1 MFETKQSDVFYN
13 EQTKQMFVCTV
24 SSISGYKCKG
34 SSERIYSAVPI
45 IYKID
50 KDTNY
55 KSRVYP
61 RNLDTFLSD
70 GSTDSQNSEL
80 FDLTPRCTPN
90 NLESQTHFTSI
101 TKPLLNYNKTKD
113 RYSVTFLG
121 KYSDL
126 DNGFGIYNYI
136 FQYIDTSFYLLDAKN
151 YVPDKPS
158 VFHFLNGYIS
168 SDLITGGNTI
178 RNYGD
183 NWYADT
189 FRTPNY
195 LISPT
200 YLHHNNS
207 LGFNLMQIDYD
218 QFVDHV
224 TTGDLTGDEHYP
236 LMYSGGFIT
245 YNPKYTTFDPT
256 HDIRVDFTARSFNVD
271 PMTAF
276 GSVQDDEPMPTR
288 WIEKYKLDDPTD
300 AGSGFCVYFHND
312 VQEDDATIVPNG
324 VGSTLGYSSATANV
338 NEVAGSTQI
347 VDGLFIERGN
357 IGTGLLGEPA
367 NSFLGVGFDI
377 EGDFCTTS
385 EGKPGWVDGT
395 ESWTTSPC
403 SVGIRGNRSHD
414 TKVLTC
420 IPMTTVAA
428 SAVPMHTNTVSYP
441 QGLAASDVPFVDYRI
456 DLSEKGSRLTVY
468 NKLTSDTDYNTI
480 LDLNLNST
488 PSDGN
493 PIGGCIGYDPWG
505 NIGEPLVIT
514 PTLAPL
520 NIGLT
525 FTTANSCSYFEL
537 LSFEATGQ
545 KIGDPNKK
553 QKKQSSNKA
562 IEYLEESSKNL
573 RKKLV
578 TIDSDNPVD
587 MQMLIPLESM
597 LDRISLCDMPR
608 KLTSIDVEIKWT
620 GIPPHRIPGR
630 LPTPHFQPNMCFEY
644 YRITK
649 GLNADISN
657 VVEIPIQ
664 QGDFN
669 YDALLGD
676 DPYGCP
682 TASGLSMQLS
692 NHYVHNV
699 WNPALAAQL
708 EAVTNA
714 AGCGELRWSDSNEL
728 YGAITG
734 TTITLTTPENEN
746 PEVQS
751 FITTH
756 LVNPEGTGWNYRSVP
771 CPSETPVIDGPDE
784 LDPND
789 WTPGCLVSPMVGF
802 AHFGGAGHFADKEI
816 WYIPFEI
823 KGRTFYLFNQAQF
836 LHWDP
841 SKVVQAQDGKFYFVD
856 DAENAMMD
864 FNPLNVDEK
873 YLRNELGTVI
883 VDGVERRGYPVTAS
897 YENPSPS
904 AAQRTLQIER
914 YDQQRDEKSGI
925 FDPVMFL
932 EGTNYWENSIF
943 GHLDPVTVTSAT
955 LVDTWYESLK
965 WRHFGSMRS
974 YFHGED
980 FLLTKEIGEMFINSD
995 IFKNNQDQQYWEIK
1009 KYKGSI
1015 LGNTEVNSGGR
1026 DGVHLKVEDGIVLR
1040 ENTGIGGPDYYE
1052 IEFEPISNTG
1062 VFGFW
1067 RCQTWTLENKT
1078 GFGPGHPFD
1087 GVPRFYDPGE

>member
-24 SSISGYKCKG
+24 SSISGYKCEG

-50 KDTNY
+50 QDTNY

-61 RNLDTFLSD
+61 RDLDTFLSD
-70 GSTDSQNSEL
+70 GSTTSQNSEL

-90 NLESQTHFTSI
+90 NVESQTQFTSI

-126 DNGFGIYNYI
+126 DDGFGIYNYI

-158 VFHFLNGYIS
+158 AFHFLNGYIS

-178 RNYGD
+178 RNYDD

-189 FRTPNY
+189 VRTPNY

-207 LGFNLMQIDYD
+207 LGFNLMQIDND
-218 QFVDHV
+218 QFVDHII
-224 TTGDLTGDEHYP
+224 TGAMTGDVQYP

-256 HDIRVDFTARSFNVD
+256 HDIRVDFTARSFNVN

-276 GSVQDDEPMPTR
+276 GSVQEDDPPSR
-288 WIEKYKLDDPTD
+288 WIEKYVLDDPTD

-324 VGSTLGYSSATANV
+324 VGSTLGYSSATENV
-338 NEVAGSTQI
+338 NEVAGITQP
-347 VDGLFIERGN
+347 VDGLFVERGN
-357 IGTGLLGEPA
+357 IGEGRGEPA
-367 NSFLGVGFDI
+367 NSFLGIGFDI

-395 ESWTTSPC
+395 VSFTTSPC
-403 SVGIRGNRSHD
+403 SVGIRGNRRHD

-441 QGLAASDVPFVDYRI
+441 QGLAAADVPFVDYRI

-488 PSDGN
+488 PGDGN

-537 LSFEATGQ
+537 LSFEATGN

-573 RKKLV
+573 RRKLV

-630 LPTPHFQPNMCFEY
+630 LPIPHFQPNLCFEY
-644 YRITK
+644 YRTITDAA
-649 GLNADISN
+649 GTDHSI
-657 VVEIPIQ
+657 VEIPIEQ
-664 QGDFN
+664 QGNFN
-669 YDALLGD
+669 HTALYGNDPECLTVRGLEMGLDLGKAYNVFVTKAITD
-676 DPYGCP
+676 
-682 TASGLSMQLS
+682 QLK
-692 NHYVHNV
+692 
-699 WNPALAAQL
+699 
-708 EAVTNA
+708 AVEKAGTN
-714 AGCGELRWSDSNEL
+714 CGELRWRDTNEL
-728 YGAITG
+728 YGSVTA
-734 TTITLTTPENEN
+734 TTITLTTPETEN

-751 FITTH
+751 FVTTH
-756 LVNPEGTGWNYRSVP
+756 LVNPEGAGWNYRSVP
-771 CPSETPVIDGPDE
+771 CPSEIPVKDKGSG

-789 WTPGCLVSPMVGF
+789 WTSGCMVGPM
-802 AHFGGAGHFADKEI
+802 HIGGHNYVNREI

-823 KGRTFYLFNQAQF
+823 KGRTFYLFIESNF
-836 LHWDP
+836 FNW
-841 SKVVQAQDGKFYFVD
+841 SS
-856 DAENAMMD
+856 DA
-864 FNPLNVDEK
+864 V
-873 YLRNELGTVI
+873 
-883 VDGVERRGYPVTAS
+883 VTAS
-897 YENPSPS
+897 DGKQYFAGEMAYGDKTLSDELQ
-904 AAQRTLQIER
+904 AAWGTTTIKVDGETLKGVPVVASYDRGDLKDWQIANTTK
-914 YDQQRDEKSGI
+914 YYSGL
-925 FDPVMFL
+925 P
-932 EGTNYWENSIF
+932 EGTIAE
-943 GHLDPVTVTSAT
+943 
-955 LVDTWYESLK
+955 LVRINLTTTKTYLEHFPGRDLETNPPTPEELAIVYLK
-965 WRHFGSMRS
+965 TTRWSYYGKYPS
-974 YFHGED
+974 YFHGEE
-980 FLLTKEIGEMFINSD
+980 FQYTKEIGEMFINSD
-995 IFKNNQDQQYWEIK
+995 VFKNNQDQQYWEIVGGGGGH
-1009 KYKGSI
+1009 YFRNFDGVIMYDNQDYGSELYDMKEVTFEVI
-1015 LGNTEVNSGGR
+1015 PNTEV
-1026 DGVHLKVEDGIVLR
+1026 
-1040 ENTGIGGPDYYE
+1040 
-1052 IEFEPISNTG
+1052 FEYS
-1062 VFGFW
+1062 
-1067 RCQTWTLENKT
+1067 RCDPAWSQGEKP
-1078 GFGPGHPFD
+1078 GFGIGHPFPTAGTPPD
-1087 GVPRFYDPGE
+1087 D